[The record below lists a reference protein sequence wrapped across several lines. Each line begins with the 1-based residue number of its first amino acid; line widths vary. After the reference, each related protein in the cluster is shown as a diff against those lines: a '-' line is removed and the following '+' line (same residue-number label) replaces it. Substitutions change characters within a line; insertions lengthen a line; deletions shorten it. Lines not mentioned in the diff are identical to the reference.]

1 MIKLL
6 ADIPLAPSGGFTGF
20 GKLGT
25 PTGEGWGI
33 ATFTSFLSKTIG
45 LLTIVAFIWFVF
57 TFVTGAISII
67 TSGGDKAALESA
79 KKKITTGVIGVIVVI
94 AALFIIEI
102 GGKLIG
108 IDDVLNIAGMY
119 GALLK

>member
-6 ADIPLAPSGGFTGF
+6 AADIPLGKTPFSGYGDI
-20 GKLGT
+20 GT

-33 ATFTSFLSKTIG
+33 ATFVSFLSKTIG
-45 LLTIVAFIWFVF
+45 LLTIIAFIWFVF
-57 TFVTGAISII
+57 TFITGAISII

-79 KKKITTGVIGVIVVI
+79 KKKITTGIIGVVVVI
-94 AALFIIEI
+94 AALFLIEI
-102 GGKLIG
+102 GAKLIG
-108 IDDVLNIAGMY
+108 ISDVLNIQALY